1 MDLDLADMP
10 LRNLHSGTSIIRRLT
25 LPSSLRRVKGGGG
38 AWSCNR
44 CTRVQGG
51 RGFGDRSSACRMG
64 PGTVLGGN
72 PSRPCRYQS
81 TWQPPLHPPPRFSG
95 RHFKSCTLRPL
106 AMCTMF
112 RLDGHTIDGIGGCE
126 VARMV
131 MDPRHLIRGMAS
143 PWSPTDRQAAA
154 WAGPPPSPCGQG
166 SSTPRFNA
174 DAPDL
179 RCESPQETGHEP
191 GQRCSCTLSQVDSPS
206 PKSTQTPRV

>member
-25 LPSSLRRVKGGGG
+25 LPSSLR
-38 AWSCNR
+38 
-44 CTRVQGG
+44 RVQGG

-95 RHFKSCTLRPL
+95 RHFRPCALRPL

-112 RLDGHTIDGIGGCE
+112 SFRRTHHRRHRWLRSGKDDNGPSPLDSGDGITVE
-126 VARMV
+126 S
-131 MDPRHLIRGMAS
+131 H
-143 PWSPTDRQAAA
+143 WQT
-154 WAGPPPSPCGQG
+154 G
-166 SSTPRFNA
+166 SSLGRPASIALRPGFQHPTFQRRRPRLA
-174 DAPDL
+174 L
-179 RCESPQETGHEP
+179 
-191 GQRCSCTLSQVDSPS
+191 
-206 PKSTQTPRV
+206 